1 MSAKHLWKFRSWKGR
16 SSVSGLGQVDPSP
29 PLPTSTAE
37 AQNLMFKLRE
47 EALLRVIN
55 DKTSKKM
62 DSSALLADVFV
73 PVDQD
78 DDLEFPRVARG
89 ELLERCET
97 ELKHLLTGPLNRK
110 FSRGSDESSEERSPN
125 LVRVFQWNVL
135 SQTLGS
141 KNDRF
146 VRVPSTALDWNTRR
160 WRVLEEIIRY
170 DPDILCLQ
178 EVDHSKLLLKALGS
192 IGYSGRILPKPDS
205 PCIYLESNNGP
216 DGCAL
221 FFKKSKF
228 ERIRFAIR
236 VLKVW
241 GAKSNQ
247 VILSLILRHKHTGAE
262 VCVATTHLK
271 ARFGDLQKS
280 FRNEQGKDI
289 LKWLATIRGDRP
301 VILSGDFNGEPS
313 EPFYSTLT
321 ENITTPLVSSY
332 KMPGYTLETED
343 NEDDNLEYT
352 TWKIRDSGEQKHILD
367 YIFHSPE
374 LETISTLNMPTGN
387 QIGED
392 RLPSVEFPSDH
403 LSLVSDIKLV

>member
-1 MSAKHLWKFRSWKGR
+1 
-16 SSVSGLGQVDPSP
+16 VSRLGQIDPNP
-29 PLPTSTAE
+29 PLPTSTVE

-62 DSSALLADVFV
+62 DSSSLLADVFV

-78 DDLEFPRVARG
+78 DDLEFPRVTRE
-89 ELLERCET
+89 ELLGRCET
-97 ELKHLLTGPLNRK
+97 ELKHLLTAPLNRK
-110 FSRGSDESSEERSPN
+110 FSRGSNESSEERNPN
-125 LVRVFQWNVL
+125 LVRIFQWNVL

-141 KNDRF
+141 KNDKF
-146 VRVPSTALDWNTRR
+146 VRCNAATLNWTTRR
-160 WRVLEEIIRY
+160 WRLLEEIIRY
-170 DPDILCLQ
+170 DPDIICLQ

-247 VILSLILRHKHTGAE
+247 VILSLILRQKDTEAE

-289 LKWLATIRGDRP
+289 LKWLATIRGNRP
-301 VILSGDFNGEPS
+301 VIITGDFNGEPS

-332 KMPGYTLETED
+332 KMPGDTLETED
-343 NEDDNLEYT
+343 NEDENLDYT
-352 TWKIRDSGEQKHILD
+352 TWKIRETGEQKHILD

-374 LETISTLNMPTGN
+374 LETISTLNMPTGP
-387 QIGED
+387 QIGD
-392 RLPSVEFPSDH
+392 NRLPSVEFPSDH
-403 LSLVSDIKLV
+403 LSLVADIRLV